1 MPSAATISARP
12 PIIISETDADRL
24 YLLAERAAGR
34 AAGLLGE
41 LERARVSPDRRVPM
55 DVVGMNSTVDF
66 VDEARGVTRT
76 VQLVYPGE
84 ADIEAGKVSVLT
96 PIGAALIGLRE
107 GQSIRWPD
115 REGRARELRVLK
127 VRRSPQS
134 ARGGQGG

>member
-1 MPSAATISARP
+1 MPSPAVTSARP

-24 YLLAERAAGR
+24 YLLAERAADR
-34 AAGLLGE
+34 AAALLEE
-41 LERARVSPDRRVPM
+41 LERARVSPDRRVPA

-66 VDEARGVTRT
+66 VDEARGEPRT
-76 VQLVYPGE
+76 VQLVYPAD

-96 PIGAALIGLRE
+96 PVGAALIGLRE

-127 VRRSPQS
+127 VRRAPISTH
-134 ARGGQGG
+134 G